1 MVAWIETASGNLLN
15 TASVGHILVKES
27 TPGGTW
33 EVVAATDA
41 KSAAFA
47 TGLAGRPAA
56 RAVRNALAVAISA
69 AGTAEAVRMIC
80 FEEITGTVCTE
91 ELI

>member
-15 TASVGHILVKES
+15 TASVSHIVVKES
-27 TPGGTW
+27 TPGGAW
-33 EVVAATDA
+33 EVTAGTDS

-47 TGLAGRPAA
+47 TGLTGRPAA
-56 RAVRNALAVAISA
+56 RALRNALAIAIS
-69 AGTAEAVRMIC
+69 TACTADAVQMIC

-91 ELI
+91 EMI